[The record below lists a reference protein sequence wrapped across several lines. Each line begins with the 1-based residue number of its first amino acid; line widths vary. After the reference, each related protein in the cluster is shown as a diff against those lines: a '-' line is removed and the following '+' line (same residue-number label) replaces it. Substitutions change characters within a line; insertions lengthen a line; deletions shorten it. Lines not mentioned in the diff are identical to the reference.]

1 MSRVPRLLLSLVAVT
16 ALAGP
21 AFAAHK
27 PADPGPVIT
36 AERAFAARAAIVG
49 IGPSFLEYMADDAV
63 AFTPEPVSAKAFYG
77 SRPPGKTP
85 KEGGP
90 LLAWW
95 PNFAGVA
102 RSGDLGFTTGPAT
115 VNGGAPD
122 VFYFTVWKKQPDG
135 RWKWVLDAG
144 IDADGAKAP
153 GPGVP
158 PKLLPQAM
166 AARPGADIWAAEDGL
181 NKAAA
186 GNAAGA
192 YRAALAPDAR
202 MQGLSHPP
210 ASAPAEVAAQL
221 ATRPAAIRFARL
233 GGDVSAARDLAWTYG
248 AARWTGG
255 RGHYVRVWQVR
266 PGGWKLVFDQIIDIP
281 PPAPPKT

>member
-1 MSRVPRLLLSLVAVT
+1 L
-16 ALAGP
+16 ALA
-21 AFAAHK
+21 AVVA
-27 PADPGPVIT
+27 GPVLAADRPGDPAPVIA
-36 AERAFAARAAIVG
+36 AERAFAARAAVVG
-49 IGPSFLEYMADDAV
+49 IAPSFLEYMADDAV
-63 AFTPEPVSAKAFYG
+63 AFTPDPVNAKAFYG
-77 SRPPGKTP
+77 ARPPGKAP
-85 KEGGP
+85 KDGGP

-144 IDADGAKAP
+144 IDANGAKAP
-153 GPGVP
+153 GPDVP
-158 PKLLPQAM
+158 PKLLPPAP
-166 AARPGADIWAAEDGL
+166 AAKPGADVWAAEDGL

-186 GNAAGA
+186 DNVAGA
-192 YRAALAPDAR
+192 YRTALAADAR

-210 ASAPAEVAAQL
+210 ASAATEVAAQI
-221 ATRPAAIRFARL
+221 AARPAAIRFARL
-233 GGDVSAARDLAWTYG
+233 GGGVSGAGDLAWTYG
-248 AARWTGG
+248 TATWTGG

-266 PGGWKLVFDQIIDIP
+266 PGGWKVVFDEIIDVP
-281 PPAPPKT
+281 PPAPKT